1 MLAQLLLYTLIPAF
15 ENVLIVNDF
24 LKIGLLEQSKQAE
37 SISQYEANDKSLA
50 QEIRETSQK
59 VKRTFNLYSNDLSVL
74 GPGK

>member
-59 VKRTFNLYSNDLSVL
+59 VKRTFILFCND
-74 GPGK
+74 

>member
-1 MLAQLLLYTLIPAF
+1 MIF
-15 ENVLIVNDF
+15 SI
-24 LKIGLLEQSKQAE
+24 KIGLLEQSKQAE

-59 VKRTFNLYSNDLSVL
+59 VKRTLNWFGYDSYVL

>member
-59 VKRTFNLYSNDLSVL
+59 VKRTFNLYCID
-74 GPGK
+74 